1 MYPRFTCQRATCVG
15 DRTDSS
21 IVKCL
26 RRVRFAIPPLSPRA
40 SVRRSRW
47 RGARGA
53 TFGSD
58 SASQLGRTGADGT
71 RTHDLLVAN
80 QALSQLSYGP
90 TVESSEAEK
99 LSAAILTG
107 ASAAFAGHPVNE
119 QNPDQHQGSNS
130 DPLHRRGTMYWARQE
145 SNLRLRRYQRRA
157 LTN

>member
-1 MYPRFTCQRATCVG
+1 MLGA
-15 DRTDSS
+15 
-21 IVKCL
+21 K
-26 RRVRFAIPPLSPRA
+26 LSGPI
-40 SVRRSRW
+40 
-47 RGARGA
+47 
-53 TFGSD
+53 

-90 TVESSEAEK
+90 IVESFRAEK

-107 ASAAFAGHPVNE
+107 ASAAFAGHSVND
-119 QNPDQHQGSNS
+119 QNPDQHQGSDF
-130 DPLHRRGTMYWARQE
+130 DPIHRRGTIDWARQE